1 MYQGKMR
8 IYLRNEGTSLEIT
21 GDEDILTLE
30 SRAIFNRVPHN
41 IDNWGCKYRKMDDG
55 RCFIV
60 MRSFVPTS
68 FIYDLFM
75 NDKNSPAKDEL
86 LSFIADE
93 FRRVKE
99 ERACNRHFK
108 LIT

>member
-1 MYQGKMR
+1 MYQGQTR
-8 IYLRNEGTSLEIT
+8 IYLRNDGTSLEIT
-21 GDEDILTLE
+21 GDEGIMTFE
-30 SRAIFNRVPHN
+30 SRAMLNQVPPG
-41 IDNWGCKYRKMDDG
+41 IEGWTCKYRKMADG
-55 RCFIV
+55 RCFVV

-75 NDKNSPAKDEL
+75 KDKNSPAKDEL

-99 ERACNRHFK
+99 ERE
-108 LIT
+108 

>member
-1 MYQGKMR
+1 MYQGETG
-8 IYLRNEGTSLEIT
+8 IYRRNDGTSLEIT
-21 GDEDILTLE
+21 GDEGIMTFE
-30 SRAIFNRVPHN
+30 SRAMLNQVPPG
-41 IDNWGCKYRKMDDG
+41 IEGWACKYRKMDDG

-75 NDKNSPAKDEL
+75 KDKNSPAKDEL

-99 ERACNRHFK
+99 EREFTERRNR
-108 LIT
+108 I

>member
-1 MYQGKMR
+1 MIMYQGKTR

-21 GDEDILTLE
+21 GDEGILTLE
-30 SRAIFNRVPHN
+30 SRAILNGVPHN
-41 IDNWGCKYRKMDDG
+41 INNWGCKYRKMDDG

-75 NDKNSPAKDEL
+75 QSKNAPAKEEL
-86 LSFIADE
+86 VSFIEDE
-93 FRRVKE
+93 FIRIKQ
-99 ERACNRHFK
+99 ERKANR
-108 LIT
+108 